1 MLGYWPS
8 HWFHVRNW
16 IHKSVVCCNAVIIT
30 QGIHIVQH
38 RAFESTGQ
46 NPSRDADGS
55 CHPDLGESTFG
66 STSRP
71 DCINWVS
78 CKYLSSSQSHRD
90 TFMAFVCKLG
100 MMYLAL
106 FCTVIIEFTSWS
118 IIYTYI
124 YIYVYNR
131 STSICCTTGFLD
143 ISLKDLPD
151 PRWLYQADPV
161 RHSFQKVWLVPNL
174 YIWAEW
180 GAFPKSPY

>member
-1 MLGYWPS
+1 
-8 HWFHVRNW
+8 
-16 IHKSVVCCNAVIIT
+16 
-30 QGIHIVQH
+30 VQH

-124 YIYVYNR
+124 YMCIIDLQAFVAQLDSLIYPSKIYPIQGDFTKPIQYGIVFR
-131 STSICCTTGFLD
+131 RCG
-143 ISLKDLPD
+143 
-151 PRWLYQADPV
+151 
-161 RHSFQKVWLVPNL
+161 
-174 YIWAEW
+174 
-180 GAFPKSPY
+180 